1 MFGDMVDIIEE
12 KFLNLDTSK
21 LDALFDDYG
30 RAYGA
35 SAEGYARKTYAKW
48 QSWEVTLSGQTA
60 ERLLE
65 LLPRHL
71 TADERFHL
79 IRFLRQLYFKKQTES
94 VRITTENN
102 WQATVMQAV
111 DNVIAASRCFS
122 LPEVLSSKAT
132 WLAGGDAKAAQRLLQ
147 AAEEEE
153 ARLRSSYLNAEFK
166 RIQLL
171 LQNLDHA
178 RHVSHDISL
187 PQGDIHVSIEINQPT
202 AMQRLFK
209 GGQVNNNNSH
219 ALVSQEDVARSLERQ
234 HRTGNLLDLAT
245 SELTD
250 SERRNIAKR
259 IVDEK
264 LSLDVSERKADQR
277 FFDSSRD
284 MANTVHAVNA
294 LEKSTKSDYDI
305 RSRHE
310 TASGVTD
317 IHVKKNSNTMIVV
330 VAVVI
335 GVMHF
340 RVDLVAGRNRRS
352 SSVGSTC

>member
-1 MFGDMVDIIEE
+1 M
-12 KFLNLDTSK
+12 
-21 LDALFDDYG
+21 
-30 RAYGA
+30 
-35 SAEGYARKTYAKW
+35 
-48 QSWEVTLSGQTA
+48 
-60 ERLLE
+60 
-65 LLPRHL
+65 
-71 TADERFHL
+71 
-79 IRFLRQLYFKKQTES
+79 
-94 VRITTENN
+94 
-102 WQATVMQAV
+102 
-111 DNVIAASRCFS
+111 
-122 LPEVLSSKAT
+122 
-132 WLAGGDAKAAQRLLQ
+132 
-147 AAEEEE
+147 
-153 ARLRSSYLNAEFK
+153 
-166 RIQLL
+166 
-171 LQNLDHA
+171 
-178 RHVSHDISL
+178 
-187 PQGDIHVSIEINQPT
+187 
-202 AMQRLFK
+202 
-209 GGQVNNNNSH
+209 NNNNSH